1 MGAEGQAGGSLR
13 DGSVLERI
21 NPKQGFQNTSNVSA
35 TLIECKKKQKTKKS
49 PLQNAKACTA
59 FLTTSFKLKDC
70 GEDGEPQ
77 GEARAGGGSER
88 IQTGVNLW
96 KLTGNTAPKNRSGRD
111 HRHVVS

>member
-13 DGSVLERI
+13 DGSVLGRI

-35 TLIECKKKQKTKKS
+35 TLIECQKKKKS
-49 PLQNAKACTA
+49 PLRNVRACTA

-96 KLTGNTAPKNRSGRD
+96 KLTGNTAPKNRSGRAQ
-111 HRHVVS
+111 S